1 MEPAAPWAT
10 MELLTQPSIATRRA
24 DMTEIEATM
33 QEPLDTLQKHI
44 AILDERIQL
53 LETPVAENA
62 ARTMALMTVLRATV
76 QCSGN
81 QPVIAQMCE
90 NMLAMIQ
97 VQPGV
102 LLGDKAL
109 FEKTK
114 AQVEWL
120 LQPPASLP

>member
-1 MEPAAPWAT
+1 
-10 MELLTQPSIATRRA
+10 
-24 DMTEIEATM
+24 MTEIEATM
-33 QEPLDTLQKHI
+33 QEPLDTFQKHI

-53 LETPVAENA
+53 LEKPVAENV

-81 QPVIAQMCE
+81 QPAIAQMCE

-102 LLGDKAL
+102 LLGDKSL